1 MSSSEAWESC
11 LWATYSSPY
20 SLISIGMEALA
31 ALHDHTIHFTDLKTR
46 NKLYYTIDNPGV
58 GLGARNLAGHFS
70 LPMFAYSETVL
81 RPTIHIVRYPD
92 MHKLLQLR
100 CNNVVSY
107 VDMLFSNY
115 DMLITLSG
123 FPDYSFRIWN
133 CRTGNLLVEV
143 ATGIKCSVHSLHCS
157 SRTWP
162 MIMQFSKF
170 EKAIVFWEMH
180 YTAEAMVLHEISRV
194 QLPKSH
200 LLSTQ
205 FAMCSQNDVMYV
217 VNDFGV
223 VFSIEVA
230 QFFLSRQWGTT
241 FSHHDQPQPH
251 CLFPHKQGLI
261 VSNANSATLI
271 ILKRNNWTVEWVL
284 KDIRVPI
291 VKMVSNFA
299 GEAYVTDDVGSLYQL
314 QASEYYSTLIDFS
327 VSNYTVEDFTILRGL
342 KEENLLILTR
352 GNMLCAFE
360 ISHNTKYSSLPIPN
374 GSCVAT
380 HNSSPF
386 AAVGTTDGKVYFLS
400 FEKIR
405 APTILHIMEI
415 DKCGISETH
424 LANQTGLIKTMKNEY
439 KEMVVDFKSERF
451 LIVVPLLS
459 RSHKRMLHF
468 FLIDQDH
475 ALSFLSQDEIKD
487 TDIPYADELWISAW
501 LADKRVVNRRMYNL
515 QKKYRSITLLDVS
528 HKDHVELIALPVDSF
543 SLDIYFI
550 QHMEKV
556 ILMRSLNTLHMAYV
570 SGVAGSNHIITYDVS
585 TLMIHFR
592 HHKRS
597 SKPYVVC
604 RKLYSSYSQRLIR
617 HIKEIYNS
625 KYLAVLL
632 ESGCLKIS
640 RLPPL
645 ADNLRENTEVLEA
658 PVELELEREV
668 ETPSTASFT
677 KHVIAKENFDRRAN
691 IDQRLAQLEEEV
703 RALIDYDIAVTG
715 KTQGIYRKFC
725 LNYAWLNQLNAEARK
740 VCEIEHNSL
749 MDSILDKSRI
759 RDWIMNLIAQN
770 SLKIST
776 KVRAIFAN
784 NAFENYSLSKVQK
797 DMMDFF
803 DLYRFQDFEPLE
815 EDEETEE
822 IVPQKEIVGTTSV
835 VFAIP
840 ADEAEAEVEVPT
852 AVVKKKRKLYKIVG
866 NVFEHLMSEDFQ
878 MQDITWVTAN
888 QMCNHDIKFKVL
900 LDVPLREEYNK
911 LFEQEKL
918 YKEEI
923 MKSIIKTNASLTH
936 IYNDTNIMLSL
947 LGMKTFTPQQLSV
960 PVLMNDEVLERIMT
974 VDDSEIK
981 AINRR
986 AKKAVVSDQK
996 RGRMLLWSIDFWMRA
1011 LNTMMDGVLEK
1022 LWEEEIKKT
1031 PPEPEFMSKRQP
1043 HEYTLEDQ
1051 KLLRIYEE
1059 TLRILT
1065 EDRNKYLRILNV
1077 NERKTNELKINYIH
1091 KFNER
1096 CAQMAILKLK
1106 YDFALKHFRVRLLGL
1121 KVSFYQRV
1129 TLRNSIADLRVETEK
1144 ANEYTNRYVKLIEF
1158 SEKSIAD
1165 IKQDMETLNARD
1177 KTIERQFKGN
1187 FLANVPSFSHELS
1200 KLFRRRPKMQ
1210 QRSFQAA
1217 LVCHEVAARLVHK
1230 SRFTF
1235 PLPVEVQEYFTSLHH
1250 LDDIQ
1255 NAPHQLEPRYWD
1267 QFVRLRRQK
1276 IENELKIKG
1285 QGFHLTDSQD
1295 KLNNSITDLN
1305 NLRSLKQQM
1314 MSETDRL
1321 SGQYFN
1327 IVQNQRLELVL
1338 PLGQVETSIG
1348 GSMKNLQNCI
1358 LMSIDDINDV
1368 NSLIKKAGAKKLR
1381 TMQRLA
1387 VFRRQVLYKEWEHK
1401 MYRANIDYLK
1411 YMLEVVEKCKVTA
1424 EFLQL
1429 LRKWKKIKEERIKL
1443 SRIGSIDQLIE
1454 QRVTAYRKN
1463 LDRINEKIVVCKDQI
1478 VEVKRKNQA
1487 LNRSIDEVKVDV
1499 ALFTANRDT
1508 LLEEKLQRERNESME
1523 KVKRHSYLINEVR
1536 QDYAHILELKTILE
1550 LQRLRTFPTLG
1561 PPPDDCGQPMN

>member
-1 MSSSEAWESC
+1 MANSEAWESC

-31 ALHDHTIHFTDLKTR
+31 TLHDHTIHFTDLKTR

-107 VDMLFSNY
+107 VDMVFSNY
-115 DMLITLSG
+115 DLLIALSG
-123 FPDYSFRIWN
+123 YPDYSFRIWN
-133 CRTGNLLVEV
+133 CRTGNLLVEL
-143 ATGIKCSVHSLHCS
+143 ATGIKCSVHSLYCS

-162 MIMQFSKF
+162 MIMQYSKF
-170 EKAIVFWEMH
+170 QKSIVFWEMH
-180 YTAEAMVLHEISRV
+180 YTAEAMVLHEISRI

-205 FAMCSQNDVMYV
+205 FAMCSQDDVMYV
-217 VNDFGV
+217 VNDFGI
-223 VFSIEVA
+223 VFSVEVA
-230 QFFLSRQWGTT
+230 QFYLSRQWGTT
-241 FSHHDQPQPH
+241 FSQHEQPQPY
-251 CLFPHKQGLI
+251 CIFPHKQGLI
-261 VSNANSATLI
+261 VSNATSATLI
-271 ILKRNNWTVEWVL
+271 TRKRNNWAVEWVL
-284 KDIRVPI
+284 KDTQVPI
-291 VKMVSNFA
+291 VKIVSNFA

-314 QASEYYSTLIDFS
+314 QASNYYGKLIEFS

-352 GNMLCAFE
+352 ASMLYALE
-360 ISHNTKYSSLPIPN
+360 ISRNIKYSSLPIPN
-374 GSCVAT
+374 GCCIAT
-380 HNSSPF
+380 HNTSPF

-405 APTILHIMEI
+405 APTILHIMDI
-415 DKCGISETH
+415 DKHGISEMY
-424 LANQTGLIKTMKNEY
+424 LANQTGLIKTMQNEY

-451 LIVVPLLS
+451 VIVVPLLS
-459 RSHKRMLHF
+459 RTQKHMLHF
-468 FLIDQDH
+468 YLIDQNH
-475 ALSFLSQDEIKD
+475 ALSFLSQDELKE
-487 TDIPYADELWISAW
+487 TDIPYADELWINAW
-501 LADKRVVNRRMYNL
+501 IAEKRVVNRRIYKL
-515 QKKYRSITLLDVS
+515 EKKYRSITLLDVS
-528 HKDHVELIALPVDSF
+528 HKDHVELIALPMDSF
-543 SLDIYFI
+543 TLDIYFI

-556 ILMRSLNTLHMAYV
+556 MLMRTLNTLHMAYI

-597 SKPYVVC
+597 TKPYLVC
-604 RKLYSSYSQRLIR
+604 RKLYSSYSHRLIK

-640 RLPPL
+640 RLPLL
-645 ADNLRENTEVLEA
+645 ADNLRENTDLLDTPEE
-658 PVELELEREV
+658 VELDQEV

-677 KHVIAKENFDRRAN
+677 KHVISKESYDRRAD
-691 IDQRLAQLEEEV
+691 IERRLALLEAEV

-725 LNYAWLNQLNAEARK
+725 LNYAWLNQLNTEARK
-740 VCEIEHNSL
+740 VCEMEHDSL
-749 MDSILDKSRI
+749 MESILDKSRI
-759 RDWIMNLIAQN
+759 RDWIMSMITQN
-770 SLKIST
+770 TLKIST

-784 NAFENYSLSKVQK
+784 NAFENYSLSKIEK
-797 DMMDFF
+797 EMSDFF
-803 DLYRFQDFEPLE
+803 DLYRFQDFEPVE
-815 EDEETEE
+815 EEEE
-822 IVPQKEIVGTTSV
+822 IDENANQKEMIGAASV
-835 VFAIP
+835 LFP
-840 ADEAEAEVEVPT
+840 PTGDEVEAEVEEC
-852 AVVKKKRKLYKIVG
+852 AVVKKKRKLYQIVG

-888 QMCNHDIKFKVL
+888 QMCNHDIKFKII
-900 LDVPLREEYNK
+900 LDIPLREEFNK
-911 LFEQEKL
+911 LFEQEKQ

-923 MKSIIKTNASLTH
+923 MNSILRTNASLTH
-936 IYNDTNIMLSL
+936 IYNDMNIMLTL
-947 LGMKTFTPQQLSV
+947 LGMKTFTPDQLSV
-960 PVLMNDEVLERIMT
+960 PVLMKDEVLERIIT

-996 RGRMLLWSIDFWMRA
+996 RGRMLLWSIDFWIRA

-1043 HEYTLEDQ
+1043 HEYTLDDQ

-1059 TLRILT
+1059 TLRILQ

-1077 NERKTNELKINYIH
+1077 NERKTHELKKNYIQ

-1096 CAQMAILKLK
+1096 CAQTAILKLK

-1129 TLRNSIADLRVETEK
+1129 NLRNSIAELRVETEK

-1165 IKQDMETLNARD
+1165 IKQDMEALNTRD
-1177 KTIERQFKGN
+1177 KFIERQFKGN
-1187 FLANVPSFSHELS
+1187 FLANVPTFTHELN

-1210 QRSFQAA
+1210 QRSFQSA
-1217 LVCHEVAARLVHK
+1217 LVCNEVAARLVHK
-1230 SRFTF
+1230 SRLTF
-1235 PLPVEVQEYFTSLHH
+1235 PLPVEVQEYFTNLQT

-1255 NAPHQLEPRYWD
+1255 NAPHQLESKLWD

-1276 IENELKIKG
+1276 TENELKIKG

-1305 NLRSLKQQM
+1305 NLRGLKQQM

-1321 SGQYFN
+1321 SGQYFT

-1358 LMSIDDINDV
+1358 LMNIDDINDV
-1368 NSLIKKAGAKKLR
+1368 NNLIKKAGAKKLR

-1411 YMLEVVEKCKVTA
+1411 YMLEVIEKCKVTA

-1429 LRKWKKIKEERIKL
+1429 LRKWKKVKEERIKL
-1443 SRIGSIDQLIE
+1443 SRIGSIEQLIE
-1454 QRVTAYRKN
+1454 QRVAAYRKN
-1463 LDRINEKIVVCKDQI
+1463 LDRVNEKITICKDQI
-1478 VEVKRKNQA
+1478 IEVKRKNQA

-1499 ALFTANRDT
+1499 AIHTANRDT

-1523 KVKRHSYLINEVR
+1523 KVKRHSFLINEVR

-1561 PPPDDCGQPMN
+1561 PPPDDCGQP